1 MLRPD
6 KLVMFSDTFPRTSG
20 SNIKRKIQVC
30 TFFFLKLYLKN

>member
-20 SNIKRKIQVC
+20 TNIRRKYK
-30 TFFFLKLYLKN
+30 FALSFS